1 MRDDADIDAGNGYPP
16 SSRYTAPPRVDVAR
30 APAGAGPLGPTAL
43 PFADGYLGRAAAGEP
58 MTGPDDPPGYGAPYD
73 RPPGAGRLLGV
84 GAPPRPSVPPPPPPI
99 PPPGGENP
107 RPGASRRG
115 PAGFAEQAG
124 PPGRRPAPGGTG
136 WRAASPVGPQSFAD
150 PAGGGRPPG
159 RAYGDPA
166 SNGAANPNGHPG
178 LNGYADPSGY
188 ANPNGNGGPNGGY
201 GGPNSHDPLGYP
213 SPSGQGGPSSHDP
226 LGLSGLNGYAGPP
239 NGRAAA
245 NGQAGSNGYAGS
257 NGHGAPTGH
266 GSQNGYT
273 AQNGYGGPDG
283 YTGQNGYG
291 SQNGYGAQNGYGGSD
306 GYGGQSG
313 PGGQGQPGR
322 HRLAGGPGSPGPGLQ
337 PGTPGPTG
345 RGSDDRGAGRGPGSH
360 GAPGPTGRADG
371 PGWRP
376 AGTDIDVSGPRP
388 AQPRP
393 VPQQPTASP
402 GASRSGF
409 GAGSTP
415 SAPPSDGFGPYGARP
430 GPPAGPP
437 PNASPWPS
445 DSWNRPGPPAPPPP
459 PPPAAAARPA
469 QAPAGRPAA
478 PSDQTGFRAQ
488 SQGRDGFDAGFSVD
502 SPAARPANGMPN
514 GWSVGA
520 PEHPA
525 TRLAALTSAPPAP
538 GRPLP
543 GAGVPP
549 PGPPAAV
556 GVGEPADHRQNGYPG
571 GRPATVPGPPA
582 SWDPLAPSG
591 ARPPAELTPAR
602 LPMDPF
608 ATRAAA
614 APAPGGQDAFGQ
626 TGRPGPDPFGR
637 DGRAGSDP
645 FGPTGA
651 QRSAPAP
658 NGAANP
664 ARPAAPSPN
673 DPFGVTGYG
682 TAPAA
687 TASGPADPWS
697 TANSAWAPPPAPAQP
712 SWLLTGLSVE
722 NPNAP
727 AAPAPTA
734 GHRGTPTA
742 VAGPGSG
749 PGRAGGYPGAAGGT
763 PSSAAQRPGDPFVLG
778 GPAQPRPVAAGI
790 NVDGGPVAGR
800 GPTGTNGPGGTANG
814 FLVNGQN
821 PGAGNGQLTAAGG
834 PGHGHPTRNGSAF
847 PQGAGPGRAPAN
859 GSHLGAGIAVGGGP
873 VPDRPGAAPAGPWIV
888 EGSADQRSPGGQPA
902 QRLAAGQQAQSGQH
916 LAAGQRFATGQH
928 LAAGHQQAG
937 QQRPGVDPRGAAQ
950 PAGAQPPAPVGP
962 PTQAFDPLFGDLPFG
977 PGAAPSD
984 AFPGALTGQRPA
996 SQPAGQPGG
1005 PLGVPGG
1012 PPMPAGVPGGPTA
1025 GPSGPRPAAPG
1036 AAGPGYPARPP
1047 MPPPGTPGPPM
1058 MPGAPTAFA
1067 PLHDRQPDFQPST
1080 QFPAPAPS
1088 PLPVPPSATAQ
1099 RPMAPAD
1106 GRAPMPPRPPAA
1118 PPGFADPRRG
1128 ANAYLPTSPD
1138 PVGRSETGRGQ
1149 APPARQR
1156 PGRDDLDLFDVSSAP
1171 SAIQPAGPPPR
1182 RRNTSSDPGRSGLDI
1197 SGPGRSNGRHATGH
1211 PNAALY
1217 SDALLG
1223 PAQETAARG
1232 WRKVVYQVSG
1242 GAVNP
1247 GPSPDEARHNRLLG
1261 HIRTPLTDCHRI
1273 AVMSLKGG
1281 VGKTTTTIGLGS
1293 TLADLRDDRVVAID
1307 ANPDRGTLGTK
1318 AQQPSPF
1325 TVRDLLEDSHRLSR
1339 YVDIRNYMARS
1350 DSRLDVLAS
1359 ADDPEISEA
1368 FADSDYHAVDDLL
1381 QRYYSILLTDCGTGM
1396 LHSAMGGVLALAD
1409 TLVIV
1414 TSSSADGGTSASA
1427 TLDWLDA
1434 HGYAAQV
1441 RDAVAVIS
1449 MFPQNGDDVDVD
1461 ALEAHFAARTRRVV
1475 RVPWDPHLATGG
1487 RISLHAL
1494 KRETRRAYQELAAA
1508 VAERFAPPELD
1519 DLSYPGVNPYRDDR
1533 LFS

>member
-1 MRDDADIDAGNGYPP
+1 
-16 SSRYTAPPRVDVAR
+16 
-30 APAGAGPLGPTAL
+30 
-43 PFADGYLGRAAAGEP
+43 
-58 MTGPDDPPGYGAPYD
+58 
-73 RPPGAGRLLGV
+73 
-84 GAPPRPSVPPPPPPI
+84 
-99 PPPGGENP
+99 
-107 RPGASRRG
+107 
-115 PAGFAEQAG
+115 
-124 PPGRRPAPGGTG
+124 
-136 WRAASPVGPQSFAD
+136 
-150 PAGGGRPPG
+150 
-159 RAYGDPA
+159 
-166 SNGAANPNGHPG
+166 
-178 LNGYADPSGY
+178 
-188 ANPNGNGGPNGGY
+188 
-201 GGPNSHDPLGYP
+201 
-213 SPSGQGGPSSHDP
+213 
-226 LGLSGLNGYAGPP
+226 
-239 NGRAAA
+239 
-245 NGQAGSNGYAGS
+245 
-257 NGHGAPTGH
+257 
-266 GSQNGYT
+266 
-273 AQNGYGGPDG
+273 
-283 YTGQNGYG
+283 
-291 SQNGYGAQNGYGGSD
+291 
-306 GYGGQSG
+306 
-313 PGGQGQPGR
+313 
-322 HRLAGGPGSPGPGLQ
+322 
-337 PGTPGPTG
+337 
-345 RGSDDRGAGRGPGSH
+345 
-360 GAPGPTGRADG
+360 
-371 PGWRP
+371 
-376 AGTDIDVSGPRP
+376 
-388 AQPRP
+388 
-393 VPQQPTASP
+393 
-402 GASRSGF
+402 
-409 GAGSTP
+409 
-415 SAPPSDGFGPYGARP
+415 
-430 GPPAGPP
+430 
-437 PNASPWPS
+437 
-445 DSWNRPGPPAPPPP
+445 
-459 PPPAAAARPA
+459 
-469 QAPAGRPAA
+469 
-478 PSDQTGFRAQ
+478 
-488 SQGRDGFDAGFSVD
+488 
-502 SPAARPANGMPN
+502 MPN

-525 TRLAALTSAPPAP
+525 TRLAALTSAPPTP
-538 GRPLP
+538 GGPLP
-543 GAGVPP
+543 GAGGPP

-556 GVGEPADHRQNGYPG
+556 GVGQPADHRQNGYPG
-571 GRPATVPGPPA
+571 GRPAAAPGSPA
-582 SWDPLAPSG
+582 SWDPLAPAV
-591 ARPPAELTPAR
+591 ARPPAELAPAR

-614 APAPGGQDAFGQ
+614 PPAPGGQDSFGP

-637 DGRAGSDP
+637 DGRTGSDP
-645 FGPTGA
+645 FGPTGGHRAAPAGA
-651 QRSAPAP
+651 QAP

-664 ARPAAPSPN
+664 AHVAAPGPN

-682 TAPAA
+682 AAPAA
-687 TASGPADPWS
+687 TASMPADPWS
-697 TANSAWAPPPAPAQP
+697 TANTAWAPPPAPAHP
-712 SWLLTGLSVE
+712 SWLSTGLSVE

-727 AAPAPTA
+727 APTV
-734 GHRGTPTA
+734 GQRGTPTV

-749 PGRAGGYPGAAGGT
+749 PDRTGGHPGAAGPPAGRS
-763 PSSAAQRPGDPFVLG
+763 PSGGAQRPGDPFVLG
-778 GPAQPRPVAAGI
+778 GPSQPRPVAAGI
-790 NVDGGPVAGR
+790 NVDGGPVSGR
-800 GPTGTNGPGGTANG
+800 GPTGTNGPGGPANG
-814 FLVNGQN
+814 FLINGHS
-821 PGAGNGQLTAAGG
+821 PHAGNGQLTAAGG
-834 PGHGHPTRNGSAF
+834 QGNGHPTRNGPAF
-847 PQGAGPGRAPAN
+847 PQGAGPGGAPAN

-873 VPDRPGAAPAGPWIV
+873 GPDRPGAAPAGPWIV
-888 EGSADQRSPGGQPA
+888 EGSADQRSAGGQHAPSG
-902 QRLAAGQQAQSGQH
+902 QRLPAGQQAQSGQH
-916 LAAGQRFATGQH
+916 LAAGQRFATGQY
-928 LAAGHQQAG
+928 LAAGQQQVG
-937 QQRPGVDPRGAAQ
+937 QPRPGVDPRGAGQ
-950 PAGAQPPAPVGP
+950 PAGVQPQASVGP

-977 PGAAPSD
+977 PGAAPND
-984 AFPGALTGQRPA
+984 AFPGGLTGQRPA
-996 SQPAGQPGG
+996 GGPGGLLSGPGG
-1005 PLGVPGG
+1005 PHMPPG
-1012 PPMPAGVPGGPTA
+1012 APGGPTA

-1047 MPPPGTPGPPM
+1047 MPPPGAPGSPM
-1058 MPGAPTAFA
+1058 TAGAPTAFA
-1067 PLHDRQPDFQPST
+1067 PLHDRQPGFQPST

-1088 PLPVPPSATAQ
+1088 PVPDPPGG
-1099 RPMAPAD
+1099 RGPRRMAPPD
-1106 GRAPMPPRPPAA
+1106 GRAPRRPRRPAA
-1118 PPGFADPRRG
+1118 PPGFGDPRR
-1128 ANAYLPTSPD
+1128 AAHAYLPTSPD
-1138 PVGRSETGRGQ
+1138 PVGRSEAARGQ
-1149 APPARQR
+1149 APPARPR

-1171 SAIQPAGPPPR
+1171 SAIQPAGPPPPPR

-1197 SGPGRSNGRHATGH
+1197 SGPGLAGGRSNGRHATGH

-1396 LHSAMGGVLALAD
+1396 LHSAMGGVLALVD